1 MPDLKTIL
9 SDENFLAL
17 PEQEKIKVVSAVDSN
32 FGALPDAEKVRVFQL
47 MGGKPAQEPQP
58 VAPKEEDTLGKI
70 GEKLSERGE
79 KIADFASR
87 QYEGG
92 VAQGIFK
99 TPQII
104 GATAGQVAGG
114 ALDAIG
120 VAAGKLISEG
130 TPEGVKDFAKDKS
143 AAFAQTEVGKMAI
156 SALQGGAESWKSF
169 SESYPEAAIA
179 AEGIF
184 NVATIAPI
192 NRGASAA
199 LREGADTVSDIS
211 RAVSNINPKI
221 IDNKILS
228 EVRAGVQKGAR
239 PGVEGKRTFGQAS
252 KYWEDAASATES
264 IVKNKSQLSF
274 VDEAGEKVVGQ
285 LPKNLEQ
292 FSQAIDQTKKS
303 IFDQYDK
310 LASETGTK
318 LNVNDIVKEL
328 EKIQIRKDIRAAS
341 PETAVY
347 AKKKIADLQD
357 IGELS
362 AAEAQDTIKVLN
374 SKLQAFY
381 KNPSHADAG
390 TVAVDKLI
398 ADKLRTQ
405 IDDAI
410 KAATGKEY
418 GQLKREYGALSAIE
432 RDVNRRMI
440 VDLRKNAKG
449 LADFSDMFS
458 GAQAVYSVV
467 SQNPASFAA
476 AVTTKGIS
484 RLIKSANDPNKA
496 IEKMFQ
502 NVDGLV
508 AQKGEFVPKSYAGR
522 QVHRAVENLNMV
534 RNLPEINPTV
544 APLKYT
550 E

>member
-1 MPDLKTIL
+1 MAGEYDYLV
-9 SDENFLAL
+9 DELLGVSAPKAAPSKSADPKSGEYDYLVDELLNGPPKPSVPQQQ
-17 PEQEKIKVVSAVDSN
+17 PEQTEDKSAFDS
-32 FGALPDAEKVRVFQL
+32 
-47 MGGKPAQEPQP
+47 
-58 VAPKEEDTLGKI
+58 I
-70 GEKLSERGE
+70 GEKLSNRVG
-79 KIADFASR
+79 KVKDFAAR
-87 QYEGG
+87 QYDDG
-92 VAQGIFK
+92 VASGLFK

-130 TPEGVKDFAKDKS
+130 TPEGVKDFAKDKA
-143 AAFAQTEVGKMAI
+143 AAFAKTEVGKMAI

-169 SESYPEAAIA
+169 SESYPDAAIA

-184 NVATIAPI
+184 NVASIVPI
-192 NRGASAA
+192 NRGVSAA
-199 LREGADTVSDIS
+199 LREGADTVSDVS
-211 RAVSNINPKI
+211 RAVSNITPKI

-274 VDEAGEKVVGQ
+274 VDEAGEKIVGE

-292 FSQAIDQTKKS
+292 FSQAVDQTKKV

-318 LNVNDIVKEL
+318 LNFNDIVKEL

-347 AKKKIADLQD
+347 AKKKISELSEV
-357 IGELS
+357 GELS

-390 TVAVDKLI
+390 TIAVDKLI

-410 KAATGKEY
+410 RTATGKEY
-418 GQLKREYGALSAIE
+418 GQLKREYGALSTIE

-467 SQNPASFAA
+467 SQSPGAFAA

-484 RLIKSANDPNKA
+484 KWIKSANDPNKA
-496 IEKMFQ
+496 IEKMFK

-522 QVHRAVENLNMV
+522 QVNRAVENLNMV
-534 RNLPEINPTV
+534 RELPEINPTV

>member
-1 MPDLKTIL
+1 MAGEYDYIV
-9 SDENFLAL
+9 DELL
-17 PEQEKIKVVSAVDSN
+17 GVSPQKASN
-32 FGALPDAEKVRVFQL
+32 VE
-47 MGGKPAQEPQP
+47 
-58 VAPKEEDTLGKI
+58 APKAGEYDYLVDELLNSTPQSMEQPQTATQPEEKSASGSI
-70 GEKLSERGE
+70 GEKLSNRVG
-79 KIADFASR
+79 KVTDYAAR
-87 QYEGG
+87 QYEDG
-92 VAQGIFK
+92 VANGLFR

-104 GATAGQVAGG
+104 GAAAGQAAGG

-120 VAAGKLISEG
+120 VAVGKLISEG
-130 TPEGVKDFAKDKS
+130 TPEGVKDFAKDKA
-143 AAFAQTEVGKMAI
+143 AAFAQTEVGKMAL
-156 SALQGGAESWKSF
+156 SALQGGTESWKSF
-169 SESYPEAAIA
+169 SESYPDAAIA

-184 NVATIAPI
+184 NVASLVPI
-192 NRGASAA
+192 NRGASSV
-199 LREGADTVSDIS
+199 LREGVDTAADIS
-211 RAVSNINPKI
+211 RAVTNINPKI

-292 FSQAIDQTKKS
+292 FSQAIDQTKKV

-318 LNVNDIVKEL
+318 LNVNDIIKEL

-347 AKKKIADLQD
+347 AKKKIADLQE

-362 AAEAQDTIKVLN
+362 ATEAQDTIKVLN

-410 KAATGKEY
+410 RAATGQEY

-458 GAQAVYSVV
+458 GAQAVASVV
-467 SQNPASFAA
+467 SQSPGAFAA

-484 RLIKSANDPNKA
+484 KWIKSANDPNKA
-496 IEKMFQ
+496 IEKMFK

-522 QVHRAVENLNMV
+522 QVNRAVENFKMV
-534 RNLPEINPTV
+534 RDLPEIDPTV
-544 APLKYT
+544 PPLKYT